1 MQKSADISNP
11 KAAVLG
17 LQHLLAMY
25 SGSVLVPILI
35 GNGLNFNA
43 EQMTYLVSIDIFMC
57 GVATALQVFANKFFG
72 IGLPVVLGCAV
83 QAVTPLIMIGQKY
96 QIQTMYG
103 AIIAAGIFVFLISGV
118 FAKIRRLF
126 PPLVTGTLITVI
138 GLSLIPV
145 AFQNLG
151 GGDTAA
157 KSYGSLANLGI
168 GVFTVLLILALN
180 VWGRGFIRSIAIL
193 IGLVAGTL
201 LAAAFG
207 MVSLTPVAEASWFH
221 VPTPFYFGT
230 PHFELSSIVTM
241 ILISLV
247 SMVESTGVFFA
258 LGDVVGRKI
267 GEEDLKKGYRA
278 EGLAVLLGGIF
289 NTFPYTTFSQNVGLV
304 QLSGIKTRKPVI
316 YSAGFLILLG
326 LLPKVGAL
334 ATIIPS
340 PVLGG
345 AMLVMFGMVAVQGI
359 RMLQQVDFHND
370 KNLLVAAISIGL
382 GLGVTVQPDIVQF
395 LPKTLQLFLS
405 SGILMAS
412 LSAVVLNWLFN
423 NKEPQP
429 ELETADGL
437 NERDD
442 EDGAGAGATERVA
455 GAAAQVAL
463 LAETPDAAHQD
474 VPQHT
479 EDTKEQ

>member
-1 MQKSADISNP
+1 MKNADISAP

-35 GNGLNFNA
+35 GASLHFSS

-57 GVATALQVFANKFFG
+57 GVATALQIFSNKIFG

-83 QAVTPLIMIGQKY
+83 QAVAPLILIGQKFDF
-96 QIQTMYG
+96 QTMYG
-103 AIIAAGIFVFLISGV
+103 AIIAAGLFVFLIGGF
-118 FAKIRRLF
+118 FAKLRKLF

-151 GGDTAA
+151 GGSTTA
-157 KSYGSLANLGI
+157 KDFGSMTNLAVGA
-168 GVFTVLLILALN
+168 FTVLLILAFN
-180 VWGRGFIRSIAIL
+180 VWGRGFVRSIAIL
-193 IGLVAGTL
+193 IGLIGGTVLAGFL
-201 LAAAFG
+201 G
-207 MVSLTPVAEASWFH
+207 MVSFAPVAEASWFH
-221 VPTPFYFGT
+221 VPTPFYFGV
-230 PHFELSSIVTM
+230 PHFEWSSIVTM

-258 LGDVVGRKI
+258 LGDVVERKI
-267 GEEDLKKGYRA
+267 ESEDLKKGYRA

-304 QLSGIKTRKPVI
+304 QLSGIKTRKPVMF
-316 YSAGFLILLG
+316 SALFLILLG
-326 LLPKVGAL
+326 LLPKIGAL

-370 KNLLVAAISIGL
+370 KNLLVAAVSIGL
-382 GLGVTVQPDIVQF
+382 GLGVTTQPEIVQA
-395 LPKTLQLFLS
+395 LPETLQLLFG

-412 LSAVVLNWLFN
+412 VSAVLLNWIFN
-423 NKEPQP
+423 SKTPQP
-429 ELETADGL
+429 ELETKDGL
-437 NERDD
+437 NEKD
-442 EDGAGAGATERVA
+442 E
-455 GAAAQVAL
+455 
-463 LAETPDAAHQD
+463 
-474 VPQHT
+474 
-479 EDTKEQ
+479 